1 MPRFVIAAAFALGL
15 VPPALAFQMDAAT
28 ATATETSAA
37 APKPKMICR
46 TMPTLGSRLAGKRE
60 CATSEEWARMQAEH
74 RESLQKQQTLG
85 LKGE

>member
-1 MPRFVIAAAFALGL
+1 MSRFTLASVLALAL
-15 VPPALAFQMDAAT
+15 TSPALAFQADT
-28 ATATETSAA
+28 ATTASTEAAAA

-46 TMPTLGSRLAGKRE
+46 TVPTLGSRLGGKRE
-60 CATSEEWARMQAEH
+60 CATAEEWSRMSAEH